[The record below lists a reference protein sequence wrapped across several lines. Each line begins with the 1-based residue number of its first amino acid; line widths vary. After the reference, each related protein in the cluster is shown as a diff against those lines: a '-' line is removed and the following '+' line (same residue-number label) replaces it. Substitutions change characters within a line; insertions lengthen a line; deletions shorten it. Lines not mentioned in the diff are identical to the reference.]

1 MKVTAE
7 KSKTNHRLEPQ
18 LGPRVSTFLFL
29 AAKPAPDG
37 LAALPL
43 SSFLS
48 NFLSNLPHKDA

>member
-7 KSKTNHRLEPQ
+7 KSKTQNWLEHHAE
-18 LGPRVSTFLFL
+18 PRVFTFLFL

-43 SSFLS
+43 FS
-48 NFLSNLPHKDA
+48 FLSNLPHKDA